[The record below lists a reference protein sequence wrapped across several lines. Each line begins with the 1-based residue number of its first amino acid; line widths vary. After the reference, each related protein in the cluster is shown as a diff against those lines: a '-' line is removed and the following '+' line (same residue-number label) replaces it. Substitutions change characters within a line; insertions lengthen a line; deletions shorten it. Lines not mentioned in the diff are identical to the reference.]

1 MDLMLN
7 VNSPRKYREKYF
19 FLNIPRPSRYIPK
32 TSHLRYINPYLG
44 LLYFLD
50 VTGKKWHDTLP

>member
-7 VNSPRKYREKYF
+7 ETLRENKVKNNL

-50 VTGKKWHDTLP
+50 VTGKKWYDTLP

>member
-19 FLNIPRPSRYIPK
+19 FFKHTQAQQVYTKNITFAIYQSLLRFTLFLGRY
-32 TSHLRYINPYLG
+32 RQN
-44 LLYFLD
+44 
-50 VTGKKWHDTLP
+50 

>member
-7 VNSPRKYREKYF
+7 VNSSRKYSEKQFIFKHTQAQQVYT
-19 FLNIPRPSRYIPK
+19 ICM
-32 TSHLRYINPYLG
+32 RYINPYLG

-50 VTGKKWHDTLP
+50 VTGKKWYDTLP